1 MLWGNLSS
9 TRGQTHK
16 NWHQFLIQC
25 FCFPQF
31 EAYSTLTWTLT
42 CVSINRSWAK
52 NFFKFFS
59 GLCHRVRLETWL
71 ILMRMH
77 LLQVL
82 MLPVENSVQND
93 WQWCLQLFL
102 LLDFLVVVKKL
113 SSSRNFN
120 PINSV
125 TMRKQREK
133 SACFILSEKL
143 CRELPLR
150 SARSGELVTDPVRN
164 RKWRTE
170 ADVILVFFY
179 GFCRLQRC
187 HMEVQNYEWW
197 MWWVWFYSTS
207 LLNFHFLQEAR
218 SGRSYM

>member
-1 MLWGNLSS
+1 MFVTFKIKFTYLCLWQVYCVFSPHYSRHLTILGSCYCKKQINISFLFVCPLIEEKFCHNMARGSTATLTMLWGNLSS

-16 NWHQFLIQC
+16 NWHQFLIQS

-113 SSSRNFN
+113 STSRNFN

-125 TMRKQREK
+125 TMRK
-133 SACFILSEKL
+133 
-143 CRELPLR
+143 
-150 SARSGELVTDPVRN
+150 
-164 RKWRTE
+164 
-170 ADVILVFFY
+170 
-179 GFCRLQRC
+179 
-187 HMEVQNYEWW
+187 
-197 MWWVWFYSTS
+197 
-207 LLNFHFLQEAR
+207 
-218 SGRSYM
+218 